1 MGIEI
6 LLDLV
11 TKNFARVAFVVGFG
25 GWRSDQLEDE

>member
-6 LLDLV
+6 LLHLIA
-11 TKNFARVAFVVGFG
+11 KNLTRVAFVVGFG